1 MKQKFIWLLLGAIVL
16 FGLSYFYKISHKS
29 LHILKIDE
37 RVLSVEIV
45 STPEAITNG
54 LSGRSEIGSDG
65 MLFIFPNKQKLVFW
79 MKEMKF
85 PLDIIWIAD
94 GKVVEIT
101 RDVPPPEGGVPFEAL
116 PRYSPDSEV
125 DMVLEVNA
133 GFANEN
139 NLGVGS
145 SVILVK

>member
-1 MKQKFIWLLLGAIVL
+1 MF
-16 FGLSYFYKISHKS
+16 FGLSYFYKTSRKP

-37 RVLSVEIV
+37 KMLSVETV
-45 STPEAITNG
+45 STPEAITKG

-65 MLFIFPNKQKLVFW
+65 MLFVFPNKQKLVFW

-101 RDVPPPEGGVPFEAL
+101 KDVPPPEGGKPLEAL
-116 PRYSPDSEV
+116 PRYSPDSEA

-139 NLGVGS
+139 NLAVGS